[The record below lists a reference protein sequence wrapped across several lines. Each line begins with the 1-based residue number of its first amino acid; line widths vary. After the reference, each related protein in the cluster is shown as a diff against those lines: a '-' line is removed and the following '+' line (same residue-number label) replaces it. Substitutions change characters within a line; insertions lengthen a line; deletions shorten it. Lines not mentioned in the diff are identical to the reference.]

1 MKKDSVRDVAVIAC
15 FLLAVA
21 WFFCPVGK
29 PEGGS
34 VLFAMRLAL
43 PAIVLA
49 VGSLWLRPRLMMMA
63 FWFCALG
70 DAMGVLGSF
79 EGQMG
84 GFALAHICFILY
96 FIKGIRKGNAQPVVM
111 ATVSSVCLIPLVIAA
126 WKVIPAVPDL
136 PIRIGCSVYALLLTG
151 TVWTSAV
158 RAFSVCDGRKLF
170 PLLAALGGV
179 SFLVSDFV
187 LAWNKFTEH
196 ISNASLCIM
205 STYYAALLLLFVG
218 TYDFYSK
225 KT

>member
-1 MKKDSVRDVAVIAC
+1 MKKEFAREWSVIVS
-15 FLLAVA
+15 FLLAAA
-21 WFFCPVGK
+21 WFFFPIGK

-34 VLFAMRLAL
+34 LLFSMRLAL

-49 VGSLWLRPRLMMMA
+49 VGSLWQRPKWMMMA

-96 FIKGIRKGNAQPVVM
+96 FIIYIRKGNAQPVVM
-111 ATVSSVCLIPLVIAA
+111 VAVSSVCLIPLLIAA
-126 WKVIPAVPDL
+126 WKVIPAVQFL
-136 PIRIGCSVYALLLTG
+136 PIRIGCSVYALLLIG

-158 RAFSVCDGRKLF
+158 RAFSVCDGRKVF

-196 ISNASLCIM
+196 IPNASLCIM
-205 STYYAALLLLFVG
+205 TTYYAALLLLFVG
-218 TYDFYSK
+218 SCNFSSK